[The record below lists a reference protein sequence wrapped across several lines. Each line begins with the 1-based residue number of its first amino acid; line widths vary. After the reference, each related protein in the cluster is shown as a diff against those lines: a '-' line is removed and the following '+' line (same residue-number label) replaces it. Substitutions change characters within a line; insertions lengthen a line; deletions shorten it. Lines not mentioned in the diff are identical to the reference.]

1 MTPEQAFSLRDA
13 YPVEEQTG
21 REDIANAVTMLDD
34 VKRTAMN
41 CDFQTLERAIYLLR
55 RALTKTAR

>member
-1 MTPEQAFSLRDA
+1 MTAPITRWVSM
-13 YPVEEQTG
+13 YSVEEQG
-21 REDIANAVTMLDD
+21 PREDVANAVTMLDD

-55 RALTKTAR
+55 RALTKTAS